1 MFQKRVK
8 SKSKRC
14 CPGDVVHAC
23 SHTSCNQA
31 RSASGGGTESNLVQ
45 IILVCFI
52 SKNHNPIQKVVMFLI
67 VRLHRGLSN
76 SKEIVLAYTEC
87 RVMEKVKLQPQE
99 QAKSQ
104 DQ

>member
-1 MFQKRVK
+1 MPSLTGLKHPQCQTLTGRTDCHINTACERQIVILILPVKAEIVKR
-8 SKSKRC
+8 S
-14 CPGDVVHAC
+14 
-23 SHTSCNQA
+23 
-31 RSASGGGTESNLVQ
+31 
-45 IILVCFI
+45 F
-52 SKNHNPIQKVVMFLI
+52 I

-87 RVMEKVKLQPQE
+87 RVVEKVKVQPQE